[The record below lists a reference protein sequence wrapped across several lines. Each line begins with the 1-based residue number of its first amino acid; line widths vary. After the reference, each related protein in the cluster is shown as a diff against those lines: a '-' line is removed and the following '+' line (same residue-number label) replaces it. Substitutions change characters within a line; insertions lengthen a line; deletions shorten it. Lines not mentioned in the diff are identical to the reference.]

1 MKKEF
6 IIPDVEIREM
16 SAEGVMSGALAI
28 SADERKAIIFIDD
41 NVTAEGYN
49 TWKENQQ

>member
-1 MKKEF
+1 MKKGF
-6 IIPDVEIREM
+6 VIPDVEICEM

-28 SADERKAIIFIDD
+28 SADGREAIIFIDD
-41 NVTAEGYN
+41 SVTTKGYN